1 MPTNPDSTSRRAA
14 AQLSERFSQP
24 ADTSQP
30 ERSDPTPIRQ
40 PPRQTWH
47 DSHRTYSF
55 AIASDLLARLNAVS
69 TAKGLS
75 RASII
80 NEAIAR
86 ELDRLEN
93 SHVPPSST
101 RSRPV

>member
-14 AQLSERFSQP
+14 SQLSERFSHP
-24 ADTSQP
+24 ADTPQP
-30 ERSDPTPIRQ
+30 ERSDPPIRQ
-40 PPRQTWH
+40 TSRQTWH
-47 DSHRTYSF
+47 DTHRTYSF

-69 TAKGLS
+69 TSTGLS

-86 ELDRLEN
+86 ELDRLSPEN
-93 SHVPPSST
+93 HS
-101 RSRPV
+101 